1 MDAERWLRRNEFNI
15 CIFIIY
21 LLLAIVVWMYSA
33 DHSTVV
39 DRVGFALYDTVSNGI
54 YLQVAKTII
63 QAKAYRTAL

>member
-1 MDAERWLRRNEFNI
+1 
-15 CIFIIY
+15 
-21 LLLAIVVWMYSA
+21 MYSA

-63 QAKAYRTAL
+63 QAKAYRTGMYRYGIYGTTHCIYFYS